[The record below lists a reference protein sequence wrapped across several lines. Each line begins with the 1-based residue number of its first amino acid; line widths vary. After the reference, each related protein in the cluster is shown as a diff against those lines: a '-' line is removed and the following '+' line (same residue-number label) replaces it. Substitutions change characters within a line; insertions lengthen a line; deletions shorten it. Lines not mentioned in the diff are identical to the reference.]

1 VTLGRVFELTGEAV
15 IAEVRA
21 AGLRERGGAG
31 RPLAERWQAVGD
43 VPGDG
48 KVVICNAVDGDPR
61 SPVARF
67 VLQTNPGAVLE
78 GLLVA
83 AHAVGAVG
91 AVVCLSAEYG
101 DEAAALEKA
110 VSELT
115 SGAACAPVR
124 IEKVPASL
132 VSGEETALI
141 RALEGRQALPYLRAT
156 GDLAGLGGAPTL
168 VETAEI
174 LAAVA
179 ALFATPTGVAAANK
193 VVAVFGDVSNP
204 RVLDLSL
211 GTTIRSALEQA
222 AGGPVDT
229 AAIKAVQ
236 FGGPAS
242 RFLPRD
248 ALETPIDYEDLERL
262 GAAMG
267 WGGIEVFGD
276 GRCGVEMA
284 RDVTA
289 RLHEESCGKCVFC
302 REGTRQLLDLLN
314 DVVEGRANEEKI
326 ELMHELGEA
335 MKTGSICSVGWG
347 AALPALSALE
357 LFPGDFTAHLEGK
370 GCPDGGR

>member
-1 VTLGRVFELTGEAV
+1 MTLGRAFELTGEAV
-15 IAEVRA
+15 IAEVQA

-31 RPLAERWQAVGD
+31 RPLAERWQAVAD
-43 VPGDG
+43 APGEG

-67 VLQTNPGAVLE
+67 VLQTNPEAVLE
-78 GLLVA
+78 GLLIA
-83 AHAVGAVG
+83 AHAVGAVD
-91 AVVCLSAEYG
+91 AVVCLSAECG

-110 VSELT
+110 ACELT
-115 SGAACAPVR
+115 SGAVCAAVR
-124 IEKVPASL
+124 VEKVPASL

-141 RALEGRQALPYLRAT
+141 RALEGRQALPYLRAS
-156 GDLAGLGGAPTL
+156 GDVAGVGGAPTL
-168 VETAEI
+168 VETAET

-179 ALFATPTGVAAANK
+179 ALFATPAGVAAANK
-193 VVAVFGDVSNP
+193 VIAVFGDVSDP
-204 RVLDLSL
+204 RTLEVPL

-222 AGGPVDT
+222 AGGPVD
-229 AAIKAVQ
+229 AVAIKAVQ

-242 RFLPRD
+242 KFLTGD
-248 ALETPIDYEDLERL
+248 ALDTPIDYEDLGRL

-267 WGGIEVFGD
+267 WGGIEVFGA

-284 RDVTA
+284 RDATA

-314 DVVEGRANEEKI
+314 DVVEGRANEEKM
-326 ELMHELGEA
+326 ELMRELGEA

-357 LFPGDFTAHLEGK
+357 LFPGDFMAHLEGK
-370 GCPDGGR
+370 GCPEAGR